1 MSVLTRLRDAL
12 AEPEP
17 AAVETEPS
25 PPPTGCTKC
34 EPAPFDRGPKF
45 GGHVAARGRTVPAD
59 NGLRSI

>member
-1 MSVLTRLRDAL
+1 MSLLARLRGAL

-17 AAVETEPS
+17 EPTAVPTPS
-25 PPPTGCTKC
+25 ATGCQKC
-34 EPAPFDRGPKF
+34 KPAPFDRGPKF